1 MKYVDAYYRLTSKK
15 RRIPESWLLPNVFGD
30 NWSLTPRS
38 RGYTKPRT
46 EPVEPTPE
54 PSSTGDDSPTAP
66 AAGDTKKGK

>member
-1 MKYVDAYYRLTSKK
+1 MKYVDAYHRRTGRK
-15 RRIPESWLLPNVFGD
+15 RRVPEQWLAPNVFGD

-54 PSSTGDDSPTAP
+54 AASSDVASPNAP
-66 AAGDTKKGK
+66 ANGDTRKDK